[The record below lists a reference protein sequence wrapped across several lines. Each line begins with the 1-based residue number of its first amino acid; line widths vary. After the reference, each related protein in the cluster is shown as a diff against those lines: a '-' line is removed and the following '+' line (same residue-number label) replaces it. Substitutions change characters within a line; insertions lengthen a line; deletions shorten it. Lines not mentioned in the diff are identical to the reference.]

1 MIVILYNHIEIPV
14 CKPMDQQGPEKVLR
28 VLKYL
33 MSNISLTVDELACRL
48 DTSKRTLYRYI
59 DTFRTAGFNVQ
70 HLRGSVYKIEDSGIS
85 NAQLEQ
91 PEKKFR
97 HTVKELRR
105 YALAHPHYSETARVN
120 RLKTAIKEERKVI
133 LRDYRSSET
142 NRIKD
147 RHVEPYD
154 FTSDFSRVW
163 AYDLYEG
170 RNIVFKIS
178 RIGGVKILDEKWT
191 HAQHHRRQNVD
202 IFGHSGRLNK
212 KIVLKMDLKA
222 ANYLQELFPES
233 AAHISNEGRDWYLKA
248 TVCDYDG
255 VCTFFMGMC
264 NQITII
270 SPQALKNY
278 ARNFLQKTTDNY
290 MKREDI

>member
-1 MIVILYNHIEIPV
+1 
-14 CKPMDQQGPEKVLR
+14 MDQQGPEKVLR

-48 DTSKRTLYRYI
+48 DTSRRTLYRYI
-59 DTFRTAGFNVQ
+59 DTFRTAGYNVQ
-70 HLRGSVYKIEDSGIS
+70 HLRGSVYRIEDSGIS

-91 PEKKFR
+91 PERKFR

-191 HAQHHRRQNVD
+191 HSQHHRRQNVD

-212 KIVLKMDLKA
+212 KIVLKMDLRA

-233 AAHISNEGRDWYLKA
+233 VACVSHEGRDWYLKA
-248 TVCDYDG
+248 CVHDFDG
-255 VCTFFMGMC
+255 VCTLFAGMLDHIEILAP
-264 NQITII
+264 NR
-270 SPQALKNY
+270 LKEYLTEFVHQHYGAYFGWNETV
-278 ARNFLQKTTDNY
+278 AGKKGER
-290 MKREDI
+290 